1 MMRWITIG
9 ALLACVVLMGWSW
22 LREARIDTLTVERD
36 LAQDNLAIAEARE
49 ARAIEDQAEADAAA
63 ARDRAR
69 MAAMRAE
76 VEAVLT
82 TTYGGCAD
90 APIDLILLD
99 DIGELRR
106 SGR

>member
-1 MMRWITIG
+1 MRWVALV
-9 ALLACVVLMGWSW
+9 ALLACVILMGWSW
-22 LREARIDTLTVERD
+22 LREGRIDTLTTERD

-49 ARAIEDQAEADAAA
+49 ARAIEDQAEAEAAA

-76 VEAVLT
+76 VEAVLK

-90 APIDLILLD
+90 APIDPDLLD

-106 SGR
+106 TGR